1 MTITTEQRHAQ
12 LQAQMTVCL
21 DTLRGQIAS
30 KMIHTLDEM
39 GKRPK
44 IQGSDDLPSVSSD
57 SRLNRNEDGMTMIG
71 ATMGVPGLSGT
82 METVADVGVELW
94 DSRKMKRPQDDNI
107 LSFREIRSIQEQ
119 NERDMAVYA
128 QLGEELD
135 LLDVYLASGHTHGMH
150 IKGDLQPLENREP
163 SAYDKKPDEKFA
175 NLNREPI
182 NAPKPRWAA

>member
-39 GKRPK
+39 GKRPR
-44 IQGSDDLPSVSSD
+44 IQGADDLPSVSSD
-57 SRLNRNEDGMTMIG
+57 SRLNRNEDGMSIIG
-71 ATMGVPGLSGT
+71 ATMGIPGLSDT
-82 METVADVGVELW
+82 MEAAVDAGVELW
-94 DSRKMKRPQDDNI
+94 DSRKASRPQDEQV

-119 NERDMAVYA
+119 NDKDMAVYA
-128 QLGEELD
+128 QLGEQLD
-135 LLDVYLASGHTHGMH
+135 LLDVYLASGHTHGMN
-150 IKGDLQPLENREP
+150 IKGDLQPLENRAP
-163 SAYDKKPDEKFA
+163 SAYAPKPEDQFA
-175 NLNREPI
+175 NINKMPM